1 MPDVVPPML
10 PSQGD
15 LADGERGGD
24 WAVEFAW
31 AGFRCVAYV
40 RPGHVR
46 LLSSTA
52 RSVTRSFPELA
63 VLGDRVRGAGL
74 VLDGV
79 VVALDDAGRPSRRPL
94 MRRTSTVAPSESLR
108 ARVPVGFVVTDLLWL
123 DGRPLLRRPYAER
136 RRLLEGL
143 DIAGPHVLVPP
154 SHPAAEA
161 GFVMEAAERFGLDGL
176 HLKRVDAAY
185 KAGRRTRDWLR
196 VPLRRARP
204 VVVGGWMPAER
215 NRPGRVGALLLGIPD
230 TPPVPG
236 GPLGPLRYVGRVGVG
251 SGAARREIGEL
262 LRTLNAQVPPFVPAG
277 PGAVPDAVADDAR
290 WVVPR
295 IVGQAE
301 YQGWTRGAHLRLPVW
316 RGILRPGEVA
326 PEDWAGTPWD
336 RDAGAGTGETGECAT
351 PGSEDAEV
359 WGPRR
364 RGERVRTPH
373 EHGRRTGRADRAD
386 SADGED
392 VGHGAGATPAAPI
405 PEPPTPPPALP
416 PVPARPEAPPPA
428 SASSLNRSLEQHFVY
443 NAFNTIAALM
453 RTDPAQARELL
464 LGFADLSRTA
474 DRVGTPEIPLADE
487 LAAVRA
493 YLAIEKARFGRRLE
507 AEVTVGEGLAAQL
520 RDLSV
525 APLQVL
531 VLVRETVQ
539 QQIEPRPEGGA
550 VTVHVA
556 ADGAGG
562 AEVVVTDRGHG
573 ERRLRLPAPAAC
585 SG

>member
-1 MPDVVPPML
+1 MTGRGAGSGMPDVVPPML

-40 RPGHVR
+40 RPGRVR

-52 RSVTRSFPELA
+52 RSVTRSFPELS
-63 VLGDRVRGAGL
+63 VLGERVRGSGM

-108 ARVPVGFVVTDLLWL
+108 ARVPVGFVATDLLWL
-123 DGRPLLRRPYAER
+123 DGRALLRRPYAER

-161 GFVMEAAERFGLDGL
+161 RFVMEAAERFGLDGL

-215 NRPGRVGALLLGIPD
+215 NRPGRVGALLLGIPE
-230 TPPVPG
+230 TPPAPG
-236 GPLGPLRYVGRVGVG
+236 EPLGPLRYVGRVGIG
-251 SGAARREIGEL
+251 SGPARRDLGEL
-262 LRTLNAQVPPFVPAG
+262 LRTLNAQISPFAAAG
-277 PGAVPDAVADDAR
+277 PGAVPEAVAADAR
-290 WVVPR
+290 WLVPR
-295 IVGQAE
+295 LVGQAE

-316 RGILRPGEVA
+316 RGILRPGEVGQQ
-326 PEDWAGTPWD
+326 EWAGTPWD
-336 RDAGAGTGETGECAT
+336 HDRTTQADDGAG
-351 PGSEDAEV
+351 V
-359 WGPRR
+359 WGPGRR
-364 RGERVRTPH
+364 TGQVRPPQ
-373 EHGRRTGRADRAD
+373 EHGRRPHAAP
-386 SADGED
+386 A
-392 VGHGAGATPAAPI
+392 PAAPAASPASAG
-405 PEPPTPPPALP
+405 PEPPALP
-416 PVPARPEAPPPA
+416 AVPRETTGLAPAAPA
-428 SASSLNRSLEQHFVY
+428 SSINRSLEQHFVY

-453 RTDPAQARELL
+453 RTDPGQARELL

-493 YLAIEKARFGRRLE
+493 YLAIEQARFGRRLE
-507 AEVTVGEGLAAQL
+507 ATVTVEDGLRPDDVA
-520 RDLSV
+520 V

-539 QQIEPRPEGGA
+539 QHIEPRPEGGA
-550 VTVHVA
+550 VTVHA
-556 ADGAGG
+556 APDGAGG

-573 ERRLRLPAPAAC
+573 ETRLRVPAPAAC
-585 SG
+585 PG

>member
-10 PSQGD
+10 PAQGD
-15 LADGERGGD
+15 LADGERGD

-31 AGFRCVAYV
+31 VGFRCVAYV

-63 VLGDRVRGAGL
+63 VLGERVRGSGM

-94 MRRTSTVAPSESLR
+94 MRRTSTVTPSESLR

-154 SHPAAEA
+154 SHPASEA

-185 KAGRRTRDWLR
+185 RAGRRTRDWLR

-215 NRPGRVGALLLGIPD
+215 NRPGRVGALLLGIPE
-230 TPPVPG
+230 TPPGPG
-236 GPLGPLRYVGRVGVG
+236 EPLGPLRYVGRVGIG

-262 LRTLNAQVPPFVPAG
+262 LRTLNAQVPAFVAGG
-277 PGAVPDAVADDAR
+277 PGAVPEAVADDAR

-295 IVGQAE
+295 LVGQAE
-301 YQGWTRGAHLRLPVW
+301 YQGWTRGNHLRLPVW
-316 RGILRPGEVA
+316 RGVLRPGEVA

-336 RDAGAGTGETGECAT
+336 RDGAAPAEDGTQ
-351 PGSEDAEV
+351 V
-359 WGPRR
+359 WGPAR

-373 EHGRRTGRADRAD
+373 EHGRPTG
-386 SADGED
+386 
-392 VGHGAGATPAAPI
+392 PAPAPAPPD
-405 PEPPTPPPALP
+405 PEPAALP
-416 PVPARPEAPPPA
+416 PVPDSPVVTPPA
-428 SASSLNRSLEQHFVY
+428 PASSLNRSLEQHFVY

-453 RTDPAQARELL
+453 RTDPAQARDLL

-493 YLAIEKARFGRRLE
+493 YLAIEQARFGRRLE
-507 AEVTVGEGLAAQL
+507 TEVTVDDRLTGRLGDLA
-520 RDLSV
+520 V

-539 QQIEPRPEGGA
+539 QHIEPRPEGGA
-550 VTVHVA
+550 VTVHVGP
-556 ADGAGG
+556 DGGGG
-562 AEVVVTDRGHG
+562 AEVVVRDRGHG

-585 SG
+585 TG

>member
-15 LADGERGGD
+15 LADGGRGGD

-40 RPGHVR
+40 RPGNVR

-63 VLGDRVRGAGL
+63 VLGDRVRGSGM

-94 MRRTSTVAPSESLR
+94 MRRTSTGTPSANLR

-143 DIAGPHVLVPP
+143 GIGGAPVLVPP
-154 SHPAAEA
+154 SHPSSEA
-161 GFVMEAAERFGLDGL
+161 GFVMEAAERYGLDGL

-185 KAGRRTRDWLR
+185 KAGRRTKDWLR

-215 NRPGRVGALLLGIPD
+215 NRPGRIGALLLGIPE
-230 TPPVPG
+230 TPPGPG
-236 GPLGPLRYVGRVGVG
+236 QPVGPLRYVGRVGVG
-251 SGAARREIGEL
+251 SGPARREIGEL
-262 LRTLNAQVPPFVPAG
+262 LRTLNAQVSPFAAGG
-277 PGAVPDAVADDAR
+277 PGAVPEVVADDAR

-295 IVGQAE
+295 IVAQAE

-316 RGILRPGEVA
+316 RGILRPGEVG
-326 PEDWAGTPWD
+326 PEDWAGTPWE
-336 RDAGAGTGETGECAT
+336 RDGGEPAEAHVEGGAEGGGEV
-351 PGSEDAEV
+351 PGPA
-359 WGPRR
+359 R
-364 RGERVRTPH
+364 RGEPVRTANG
-373 EHGRRTGRADRAD
+373 HGRR
-386 SADGED
+386 EE
-392 VGHGAGATPAAPI
+392 
-405 PEPPTPPPALP
+405 PEPAPALP
-416 PVPARPEAPPPA
+416 AVPEQPPVAPPAP
-428 SASSLNRSLEQHFVY
+428 ASSLNRSLEQHFVY

-453 RTDPAQARELL
+453 RTDPGRARELL
-464 LGFADLSRTA
+464 LEFADLSRTA

-507 AEVTVGEGLAAQL
+507 TVVTVDDGLAAQL
-520 RDLSV
+520 PDLAV

-531 VLVRETVQ
+531 VLVRDTVQ
-539 QQIEPRPEGGA
+539 RHIEPRPEGGA
-550 VTVHVA
+550 VTVHA
-556 ADGAGG
+556 APDGAGG
-562 AEVVVTDRGHG
+562 AEVVVGDRGHG
-573 ERRLRLPAPAAC
+573 ETRLRVPAPAAC

>member
-1 MPDVVPPML
+1 MTGRGAGGGMPDVVPPML

-63 VLGDRVRGAGL
+63 VLGDRVKGSGM

-94 MRRTSTVAPSESLR
+94 MRRTSTVTPSESLR
-108 ARVPVGFVVTDLLWL
+108 SRVPVGFVVTDLLWL

-136 RRLLEGL
+136 RTLLEGL
-143 DIAGPHVLVPP
+143 GIAGSPVLVPP
-154 SHPAAEA
+154 SHPASEA

-215 NRPGRVGALLLGIPD
+215 NRPGRVGALLLGIPE
-230 TPPVPG
+230 TPPAPG
-236 GPLGPLRYVGRVGVG
+236 GPVGRLRYVGRVGIG
-251 SGAARREIGEL
+251 SGPARREVGEL
-262 LRTLNAQVPPFVPAG
+262 LRTLNAQVSPFAGDG
-277 PGAVPDAVADDAR
+277 PGSVPETVADDAR

-316 RGILRPGEVA
+316 RGILRPGEVD
-326 PEDWAGTPWD
+326 PEDWAGTPWE
-336 RDAGAGTGETGECAT
+336 RDGAEQA
-351 PGSEDAEV
+351 EDGAEV
-359 WGPRR
+359 WGPAR
-364 RGERVRTPH
+364 RGERVPTPH
-373 EHGRRTGRADRAD
+373 GHGRLADRA
-386 SADGED
+386 AP
-392 VGHGAGATPAAPI
+392 PA
-405 PEPPTPPPALP
+405 PEPPALP
-416 PVPARPEAPPPA
+416 AVPERPADLRTA
-428 SASSLNRSLEQHFVY
+428 SPGPASSLNRSLEQHFVY
-443 NAFNTIAALM
+443 NAFNTIASLM
-453 RTDPAQARELL
+453 RTDPGRARELL

-507 AEVTVGEGLAAQL
+507 TTVTVDDVLAAQL
-520 RDLSV
+520 ADLAV

-539 QQIEPRPEGGA
+539 QHIEPRPEGGA
-550 VTVHVA
+550 VTVHVLP
-556 ADGAGG
+556 DGAAG
-562 AEVVVTDRGHG
+562 AEVVVADEGHG
-573 ERRLRLPAPAAC
+573 ETRLRVPAPAAC
-585 SG
+585 PG

>member
-1 MPDVVPPML
+1 MTGRGAGSGMPDVVPPML

-63 VLGDRVRGAGL
+63 VLGERVRGSGM

-94 MRRTSTVAPSESLR
+94 MRRTSTVAPSASLR

-143 DIAGPHVLVPP
+143 AIAGEPVLVPP
-154 SHPAAEA
+154 SHPASEA
-161 GFVMEAAERFGLDGL
+161 GFVMEAAERYGLDGL

-215 NRPGRVGALLLGIPD
+215 NRPGRVGALLLGIPES
-230 TPPVPG
+230 PPGPG
-236 GPLGPLRYVGRVGVG
+236 EPLGPLRYVGRVGIG
-251 SGAARREIGEL
+251 SGPARREIGEL
-262 LRTLNAQVPPFVPAG
+262 LRTLNARISPFVADG
-277 PGAVPDAVADDAR
+277 PGAVPEAVAEDAR
-290 WVVPR
+290 WLVPR
-295 IVGQAE
+295 LVGQAE

-316 RGILRPGEVA
+316 RGIVRPGDVG
-326 PEDWAGTPWD
+326 PEEWAGTPWG
-336 RDAGAGTGETGECAT
+336 REGAAQADDG
-351 PGSEDAEV
+351 AEV
-359 WGPRR
+359 WGP
-364 RGERVRTPH
+364 
-373 EHGRRTGRADRAD
+373 GRRSERIRPPQEHRRPTPA
-386 SADGED
+386 
-392 VGHGAGATPAAPI
+392 PAAP
-405 PEPPTPPPALP
+405 EPPALRAVP
-416 PVPARPEAPPPA
+416 PEPAALAPAAPA
-428 SASSLNRSLEQHFVY
+428 SSINRSLEQHFVY

-453 RTDPAQARELL
+453 RTDPGQARELL

-487 LAAVRA
+487 LDAVRA

-507 AEVTVGEGLAAQL
+507 ASVTIEDGL
-520 RDLSV
+520 RPDDLAV
-525 APLQVL
+525 APLRVL

-539 QQIEPRPEGGA
+539 QHIEPRPEGGEI
-550 VTVHVA
+550 TVHTA
-556 ADGAGG
+556 PDGAGG

-573 ERRLRLPAPAAC
+573 ETRLRVPAPAAC
-585 SG
+585 TG